1 MDPLD
6 TFRATAQQLASIA
19 QQRGIDLEPLRV
31 DFNFQKDGRWINV
44 WRRDSF
50 PASGPADVEEG
61 TLLYVMQGPISIVP
75 SKMKHSES
83 LFRGSWFE
91 RGFFENMEQAFELV
105 KAWLIDRREI
115 DDLPSRSV
123 RAYGI

>member
-6 TFRATAQQLASIA
+6 TYRATAQELDSIA
-19 QQRGIDLEPLRV
+19 RRQGIDLEPYRV
-31 DFNFQKDGRWINV
+31 NFTFYKDGRYINV
-44 WRRDSF
+44 WRKNSF
-50 PASGPADVEEG
+50 PGSGPADVKEG

-75 SKMKHSES
+75 SKMKHSAS

-91 RGFFENMEQAFELV
+91 RGFFENIEQALELL

-115 DDLPSRSV
+115 DDLPSRSI